1 MHFHF
6 IVLEAFRQ
14 HYNHCPTR
22 NEDNAMCTKY
32 EDYNVKLGANRGRE
46 RAVHGVSRGTRSA
59 GSGSGRRG
67 EDKHIPVS
75 RTYSGAGRDYM
86 CLKAASRL

>member
-14 HYNHCPTR
+14 HNNHCPTR

-46 RAVHGVSRGTRSA
+46 SSAWGVTWHEVSWEWIRAEGRG
-59 GSGSGRRG
+59 
-67 EDKHIPVS
+67 
-75 RTYSGAGRDYM
+75 
-86 CLKAASRL
+86 